1 MLRSKAKE
9 RRKQRAQSRRHL
21 LLTAIYFLL
30 AIAPVLFP
38 ARSRTQ
44 ESSSPLFQDDLDRD
58 SLHRAIHRSLE
69 FLSKVPPDRPVGE
82 EPRRLTA
89 GEVRDSLVAF
99 MDLFDF
105 WDRPEIL
112 AREIRLRFEIYPYG
126 DDAAGEVLFTGY
138 YQPLLEAS
146 LTETPI
152 YRFPVYRRP
161 DDLIELEQGNG
172 EKLVGRMEAGR
183 LTPYFSRREID
194 GQGRLKGK
202 GYEIAWVKD
211 PVDLFFLHIQ
221 GSGLLRLEDGRIVH
235 LNYSASNGRSYRS
248 VGRLLIDKGKI
259 PEEELSMQSLRR
271 YLTEHP
277 GERDA
282 LFAENESYVFF
293 RFVKDGPLGSLEV
306 PLTPGRSIATDKR
319 LFPKGALAFIVSR
332 KPVLDTQ
339 GNLTGWEPFSRFVVN
354 QDTGSALRGP
364 RRVDLYFGSGNEA
377 GIAAG
382 VMKSTGKLYFL
393 IKRTDGKK

>member
-1 MLRSKAKE
+1 
-9 RRKQRAQSRRHL
+9 
-21 LLTAIYFLL
+21 
-30 AIAPVLFP
+30 
-38 ARSRTQ
+38 
-44 ESSSPLFQDDLDRD
+44 
-58 SLHRAIHRSLE
+58 
-69 FLSKVPPDRPVGE
+69 
-82 EPRRLTA
+82 
-89 GEVRDSLVAF
+89 
-99 MDLFDF
+99 
-105 WDRPEIL
+105 
-112 AREIRLRFEIYPYG
+112 
-126 DDAAGEVLFTGY
+126 
-138 YQPLLEAS
+138 
-146 LTETPI
+146 
-152 YRFPVYRRP
+152 
-161 DDLIELEQGNG
+161 
-172 EKLVGRMEAGR
+172 
-183 LTPYFSRREID
+183 
-194 GQGRLKGK
+194 
-202 GYEIAWVKD
+202 
-211 PVDLFFLHIQ
+211 
-221 GSGLLRLEDGRIVH
+221 
-235 LNYSASNGRSYRS
+235 
-248 VGRLLIDKGKI
+248 
-259 PEEELSMQSLRR
+259 MQSLRR